1 MKIKDIYYKRND
13 YNVSMFI
20 SLLCVI
26 VTIIAFFK
34 PDLYYVIAYAYP
46 IEYVW
51 QLFSGI
57 FLHGA
62 PDLSIAYNMGHLIF
76 NLLLVV
82 TFGIMIENILGSKRF
97 VLMSLVLWIANAASF
112 YIIASN
118 ITPQGESAY
127 GVGISGVTFAYGI
140 LGAYVLFTL
149 GKRNLKLLLK
159 QASFY
164 FLLSVFIGMII
175 MLHPGIA
182 GTSSMIIHLGS
193 VAIGI
198 IYTIC
203 YRNVIYNFFET
214 GNKNL

>member
-34 PDLYYVIAYAYP
+34 
-46 IEYVW
+46 
-51 QLFSGI
+51 
-57 FLHGA
+57 

-97 VLMSLVLWIANAASF
+97 VLMFLVLWIANAASF

-182 GTSSMIIHLGS
+182 GTSSMIIHLVS